1 MLSRIRTLVAVAAL
15 AATGLGVGLGVGGAA
30 AQGRITLGTN
40 PQGSLY
46 YTIGG
51 GMAAVLQ
58 EALQRPVTVQPFTGS
73 SVYIPLIAVGEVT
86 LGLNSAIDTGAWY
99 TGAETGTAVPNLRVL
114 ARLWPLRQ
122 AYVVRANDGMTKISD
137 LKGKRTVVDLA
148 SLTGVSRVN
157 RATIAAG
164 GLAIGDVVP
173 VEVSG
178 LKPGIDGLIEGTLD
192 ATAAA
197 IGIPLTQ
204 QANASIPGGIRYL
217 SLTGEN
223 ATKAFFDTALPGVY
237 PLEVKPSPA
246 MPEITEPI
254 VVSAYDVFL
263 TTSAELPDA
272 EAARILAA
280 LYDAFPK
287 LRQDYPPLRGGAQD
301 AMSLATNTVPFH
313 PAAIAF
319 FKDKGLWTADNDAR
333 EAGFAK

>member
-1 MLSRIRTLVAVAAL
+1 MLSRIRNLVAVAAL
-15 AATGLGVGLGVGGAA
+15 VSTGIGVESAA

-51 GMAAVLQ
+51 GMAAALQ

-73 SVYIPLIAVGEVT
+73 SVYIPLIAAGEVT

-99 TGAETGTAVPNLRVL
+99 SGAETGTAVPNLRVL

-122 AYVVRANDGMTKISD
+122 AYLVRANDGMTEVAD
-137 LKGKRTVVDLA
+137 LAGKRTVVDFTA
-148 SLTGVSRVN
+148 MTGVSRVN
-157 RATIAAG
+157 RATLEAG
-164 GLAIGDVVP
+164 GLAISDVVA

-204 QANASIPGGIRYL
+204 QANAAIPGGIRYL

-223 ATKAFFDTALPGVY
+223 ATKAFFDRALPGVY
-237 PLEVKPSPA
+237 PLEVKPTPA
-246 MPEITEPI
+246 MPEITEPVI
-254 VVSAYDVFL
+254 VSAYDVFL
-263 TTSAELPDA
+263 TTNADLPDA
-272 EAARILAA
+272 EVTAILAA
-280 LYDAFPK
+280 LYDAFPQ

-301 AMSLATNTVPFH
+301 AMALANNTVPFH

-319 FKDKGLWTADNDAR
+319 FKDKGLWTGDNDAR